1 MRRWLPV
8 LLVGLAWAAPVA
20 ANADTPTPAKCVL
33 ALPGISKLGVAGQ
46 PIGYSKDIVCI
57 PNGDA
62 VSNPVIEWGDGT
74 TSVGTITTHEQDRV
88 VVAGTHV
95 YKSPGVFKIRAKVTD
110 AVSGQ
115 MYSQGS
121 EMEADIRPAPLSA
134 TPAQCGAPVS
144 KPAKNSSLSAVGCEF
159 KVRSGL
165 PVRSYEVARIRA
177 RRPSAGL
184 RATISWGDG
193 TKSAGAVTGTG
204 TLRVSGRHRW
214 QHSDRYTIIVTLT
227 DASGHVVAQATGYAV
242 VVPEK

>member
-1 MRRWLPV
+1 MRRWLPA
-8 LLVGLAWAAPVA
+8 LLVGLVWAAPEA
-20 ANADTPTPAKCVL
+20 ARADTPTPAGCVL
-33 ALPGISKLGVAGQ
+33 ALPGISKLGVAGR
-46 PIGYSKDIVCI
+46 PIGYSNNIACI

-74 TSVGTITTHEQDRV
+74 TSVGTITTHAQDRV

-95 YKSPGVFKIRAKVTD
+95 YKSPGVFKIRAKVTN

-115 MYSQGS
+115 TYSQGS

-144 KPAKNSSLSAVGCEF
+144 EPSKNSSLSAVGCGF
-159 KVRSGL
+159 KTRSGS
-165 PVRSYEVARIRA
+165 PVRSYEVALIRA
-177 RRPSAGL
+177 RMPSAGL

-193 TKSAGAVTGTG
+193 TKSTGAVTGTG
-204 TLRVSGRHRW
+204 TLHVSGRHRW
-214 QHSDRYTIIVTLT
+214 QHSGRYAVVATLT

-242 VVPEK
+242 VVARK